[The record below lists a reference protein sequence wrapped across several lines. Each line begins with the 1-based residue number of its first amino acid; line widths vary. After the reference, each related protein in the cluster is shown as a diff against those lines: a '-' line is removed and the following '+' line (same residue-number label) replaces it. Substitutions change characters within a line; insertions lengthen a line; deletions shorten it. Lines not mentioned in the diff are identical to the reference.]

1 MVYVET
7 DAVVTVAR
15 LTCSVLHCKPDSS
28 IITFTTMLFSETKAA
43 ITQILFGLV
52 SSQGCMPQRAGLL
65 DRDSVQL
72 SKREDDLKT

>member
-43 ITQILFGLV
+43 ITQSLFGLV
-52 SSQGCMPQRAGLL
+52 CIPGLYAATSRLVGQRLCAAF
-65 DRDSVQL
+65 
-72 SKREDDLKT
+72 